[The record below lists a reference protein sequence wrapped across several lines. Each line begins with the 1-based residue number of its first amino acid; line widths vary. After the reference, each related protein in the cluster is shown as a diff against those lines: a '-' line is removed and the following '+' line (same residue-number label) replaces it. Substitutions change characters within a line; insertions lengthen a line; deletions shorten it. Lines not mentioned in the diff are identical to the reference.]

1 MIRRPPR
8 STLFPYTTLFRS
20 APSWVEQGDVKA
32 GLAQAAKTHEATF
45 TTDYVAHMQMEPMN
59 SVVRLDGGAYDIY
72 TGSQFQ
78 TMAVGALSKK
88 LGVDPSKIRIHQ
100 HYLGGGFG
108 RRLEPDIMLETA
120 LIAREVKR
128 PVKLIR
134 SREEDLRRDYYRS
147 ATLQVLRGGLSAD
160 GKVIALE
167 NTLVAADTGQRYCG
181 TAGKGRDQV
190 ALERRAPGCQVPN
203 QVGRAA

>member
-1 MIRRPPR
+1 
-8 STLFPYTTLFRS
+8 
-20 APSWVEQGDVKA
+20 
-32 GLAQAAKTHEATF
+32 
-45 TTDYVAHMQMEPMN
+45 
-59 SVVRLDGGAYDIY
+59 
-72 TGSQFQ
+72 
-78 TMAVGALSKK
+78 MAVGALSKK

-147 ATLQVLRGGLSAD
+147 ATLQELRGGLSD
-160 GKVIALE
+160 ERKEIARE
-167 NTLVAADTGQRYCG
+167 KPPVEASRGER
-181 TAGKGRDQV
+181 AGGST
-190 ALERRAPGCQVPN
+190 
-203 QVGRAA
+203 